1 MKRIFYLST
10 YLYIFIS
17 INISNAQEYNVF
29 KEDMVEVS
37 FISSVTKVTEEKFYL
52 GLEFKLEPGW
62 KIYWRQPGDSGMP
75 PTLDYKDSVNLKSI
89 EFKWPFP
96 IKEYEAANL
105 LTNIYKGEVVIP
117 LEVMVNDHKK
127 PLNLKA
133 KLNFQVC
140 KDICI
145 PFETNLFINV
155 DSGKS
160 NFTDYFHKI
169 EKALS
174 KVPVDHKTVGIKN
187 ILINR
192 VSDNSLIF
200 SLESLVDIEEGEIE
214 VFLENKDEYIKV
226 NEININ
232 ENVDNKISAK
242 IILDKDI
249 SHLNELDI
257 IFVKGNLAVNIKD
270 IRIENGISKSI
281 YLILLIAM
289 MGGLILNFM
298 PCVLPVLI
306 LKLNRILNTENKSIH
321 NIRFNFLLTAFGII
335 SSFILLAFITLFI
348 KVISGQVG
356 WGIQFQQPIFL
367 LFLIFIL
374 IIFSLNLFDKI
385 EFNLPNKFNT
395 NINKYINRKSSSA
408 AFFEGALATL
418 LATPCSAPFL
428 GTAVSFAL
436 SSNFYTTLLIFIFLG
451 FGMSIPYFIFIL
463 FPTLINI
470 LPKPGIWMNYLK
482 YILGIG
488 LILTA
493 LWLSYI
499 CVSITGLSIFIY
511 SISSL
516 ALFLLI
522 FFRLYLIKK
531 YLILILIII
540 LGNIYISYNTDYFD
554 YDFSNSNQEEW
565 LNFDYMELQNLINQ
579 GNTVFVDITADW
591 CITCKANKILV
602 LNSKEFKRLIRE
614 NKIILMKGDW
624 TKPNDEINK
633 FLQNADRYGIPF
645 NALYNFNFPNG
656 LLYSE
661 ILSLE
666 DIKESLTK
674 LHSSNA
680 K

>member
-1 MKRIFYLST
+1 M
-10 YLYIFIS
+10 
-17 INISNAQEYNVF
+17 
-29 KEDMVEVS
+29 
-37 FISSVTKVTEEKFYL
+37 
-52 GLEFKLEPGW
+52 
-62 KIYWRQPGDSGMP
+62 
-75 PTLDYKDSVNLKSI
+75 
-89 EFKWPFP
+89 
-96 IKEYEAANL
+96 
-105 LTNIYKGEVVIP
+105 
-117 LEVMVNDHKK
+117 
-127 PLNLKA
+127 
-133 KLNFQVC
+133 
-140 KDICI
+140 
-145 PFETNLFINV
+145 
-155 DSGKS
+155 
-160 NFTDYFHKI
+160 
-169 EKALS
+169 
-174 KVPVDHKTVGIKN
+174 
-187 ILINR
+187 
-192 VSDNSLIF
+192 
-200 SLESLVDIEEGEIE
+200 
-214 VFLENKDEYIKV
+214 
-226 NEININ
+226 
-232 ENVDNKISAK
+232 
-242 IILDKDI
+242 
-249 SHLNELDI
+249 
-257 IFVKGNLAVNIKD
+257 
-270 IRIENGISKSI
+270 
-281 YLILLIAM
+281 
-289 MGGLILNFM
+289 
-298 PCVLPVLI
+298 
-306 LKLNRILNTENKSIH
+306 
-321 NIRFNFLLTAFGII
+321 
-335 SSFILLAFITLFI
+335 
-348 KVISGQVG
+348 G

-374 IIFSLNLFDKI
+374 IIFSLNLFDTI

-395 NINKYINRKSSSA
+395 NINKYLDRKSSSA
-408 AFFEGALATL
+408 GFFGGALATL

-470 LPKPGIWMNYLK
+470 LPKPGKWMNYLK

-493 LWLSYI
+493 LWLSYV

-511 SISSL
+511 AISAL

-540 LGNIYISYNTDYFD
+540 LGNIYISYNADYFD

-565 LNFDYMELQNLINQ
+565 LNFDNLELQNLISQ

>member
-1 MKRIFYLST
+1 MKIIFYPI
-10 YLYIFIS
+10 LYIFLTAF
-17 INISNAQEYNVF
+17 INLSYAQDYNIF
-29 KEDMVEVS
+29 IEEMVEVK
-37 FISSVTKVTEEKFYL
+37 FISSVTKVQKENFYIAL
-52 GLEFKLEPGW
+52 DFNLKPGW

-75 PTLDYKDSVNLKSI
+75 PNLDYKNSNNLKSLDL
-89 EFKWPFP
+89 KWPFP
-96 IKEYEAANL
+96 KKEYEAANL
-105 LTNIYKGEVVIP
+105 LTNIYKENTIIP
-117 LEVMVNDHKK
+117 IEITVKDPTK
-127 PLNLKA
+127 PLNLQTV
-133 KLNFQVC
+133 LNFQVC

-145 PFETNLFINV
+145 PFQTNLFLLLDTGEANYT
-155 DSGKS
+155 K
-160 NFTDYFHKI
+160 YLYKI
-169 EKALS
+169 ERALS
-174 KVPVDHKTVGIKN
+174 KVPIDYKTAGIDN
-187 ILINR
+187 IK
-192 VSDNSLIF
+192 VSRDSEKSLLF
-200 SLESLVDIEEGEIE
+200 FLESLVDIPEGELEI
-214 VFLENKDEYIKV
+214 FLENNDEYIK
-226 NEININ
+226 INNIKIIDN
-232 ENVDNKISAK
+232 TNNKISAK
-242 IILDKDI
+242 LILDSSI
-249 SHLNELDI
+249 IHLNELDI
-257 IFVKGNLAVNIKD
+257 IFVIGNLAASIKD
-270 IRIENGISKSI
+270 IKIENNNSKI
-281 YLILLIAM
+281 IFLIILAAL

-298 PCVLPVLI
+298 PCVLPVLV
-306 LKLNRILNTENKSIH
+306 LKINRIISIEDK
-321 NIRFNFLLTAFGII
+321 NVYNMRFNFLLTILGII
-335 SSFILLAFITLFI
+335 SSFIFVAFITVFI
-348 KVISGQVG
+348 KNITGQVG

-374 IIFSLNLFDKI
+374 IIFSLNLFGKI
-385 EFNLPNKFNT
+385 QFNLPNKFNT
-395 NINKYINRKSSSA
+395 NVNQYLGKKSNGV

-436 SSNFYTTLLIFIFLG
+436 SSNFYTTLLIFVFLG
-451 FGMSIPYFIFIL
+451 FGMSLPYFIFIL

-470 LPKPGIWMNYLK
+470 LPKPGKWMNYLR

-493 LWLSYI
+493 VWLSYV

-511 SISSL
+511 SISAL

-522 FFRLYLIKK
+522 FFILYLIKK

-565 LNFDYMELQNLINQ
+565 LNFDNMELQNLISE

-602 LNSKEFKRLIRE
+602 LNSKEFKRLIRD
-614 NKIILMKGDW
+614 NKITLMKGDW

-633 FLQNADRYGIPF
+633 FLQKANRYGIPF
-645 NALYNFNFPNG
+645 NALYNSNFPNG

-666 DIKESLTK
+666 DIKESLIK